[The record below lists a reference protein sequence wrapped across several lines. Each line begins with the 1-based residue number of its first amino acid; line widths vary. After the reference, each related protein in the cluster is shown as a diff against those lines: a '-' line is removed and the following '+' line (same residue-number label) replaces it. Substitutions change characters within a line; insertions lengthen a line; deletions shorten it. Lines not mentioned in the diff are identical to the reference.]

1 MDDTLADMS
10 NKDYAIGCKPPP
22 KLPNGEVKKLP
33 NGDDEPIKCESD
45 LAINT
50 NFFAQKEE
58 EIYVVELAATN
69 GQDARGIH
77 IYHLVFHFPLPK
89 IKCIS
94 CTNIGSM

>member
-10 NKDYAIGCKPPP
+10 NKDYAIGCKPP
-22 KLPNGEVKKLP
+22 
-33 NGDDEPIKCESD
+33 NGDDEPINCESD

-69 GQDARGIH
+69 GQDARG
-77 IYHLVFHFPLPK
+77 
-89 IKCIS
+89 
-94 CTNIGSM
+94 T

>member
-10 NKDYAIGCKPPP
+10 NKDYAIGCKPA
-22 KLPNGEVKKLP
+22 NG
-33 NGDDEPIKCESD
+33 DEPINCESD